1 MTSPANLPL
10 TVDYVVKYFFSCRLD
25 YCNSPLYG
33 ITVPSKVLSVVKDWW
48 NLQKPSPV
56 C

>member
-25 YCNSPLYG
+25 YFNSLLYG
-33 ITVPSKVLSVVKDWW
+33 TTVPSKVLPVVAERAKTFPCVPD
-48 NLQKPSPV
+48 
-56 C
+56 